1 MAELIF
7 RLIYKNGCVNMQQN
21 NHEFESILTG
31 FTAALREYGLSE
43 QGIWTAYYR
52 AFCSIRKFHYTKGVL
67 IYDEAILSEFEQ
79 ETIRRYNSKEI
90 STGRYN
96 ILRLCCERLR
106 EYMTTGE
113 VHWIRRATRSRIG
126 LNDFHESIL
135 NGFLN
140 SLEVKGTTL
149 GDISWST
156 RKYLSFLES
165 KGISIND
172 ISNDTLRQFFVYC
185 SRVLSQNSIRNIQ
198 CYLRKFMLYLQNEG
212 YSVRVDKLVLNAK
225 LSYEKKVLP
234 ALTENEFN
242 SIVQQINRHTVKG
255 KRDYAMFILAATSG
269 IRGVDIVNL
278 RLSDIDWVNGIINII
293 QSKTKDPLTIPLTA
307 NAGEAIKEYILN
319 ARPNCGSDYVFITVR
334 APIKELKSSMSLNYL
349 LRHYQKKA
357 KIPQKAFDGKGFHAI
372 RRMLGTNLVSS
383 GVSAELTAQILGHK
397 NTDNIRRYVSINISQ
412 LKECAVSFDHIQPLP
427 GRWN

>member
-1 MAELIF
+1 
-7 RLIYKNGCVNMQQN
+7 MQQK

-31 FTAALREYGLSE
+31 FTAALRDYGLSE

-52 AFCSIRKFHYTKGVL
+52 AFCSIRKFHYDKGVFV
-67 IYDEAILSEFEQ
+67 YDETILSEFEQ

-90 STGRYN
+90 SLGRHN
-96 ILRLCCERLR
+96 ILKLCCERLR

-113 VHWIRRATRSRIG
+113 VHWLRRATRSRIG

-140 SLEVKGTTL
+140 SLNIKGTTL

-165 KGISIND
+165 KGMSVNNLSD
-172 ISNDTLRQFFVYC
+172 ETLRQFFVYC
-185 SRVLSQNSIRNIQ
+185 SRTLSQNSIRNIQ

-212 YSVRVDKLVLNAK
+212 YSVRTDKFVLNAK
-225 LSYEKKVLP
+225 LSYEKKILP

-242 SIVQQINRHTVKG
+242 SIIQQINRHTVKG

-278 RLSDIDWVNGIINII
+278 RLSDIDWMNGIINIV
-293 QSKTKDPLTIPLTA
+293 QSKTKEPLAIPLTA
-307 NAGEAIKEYILN
+307 KAGEAIEEYILK

-334 APIKELKSSMSLNYL
+334 PPIKQLKSSMSLNYL
-349 LRHYQKKA
+349 IRHYQKKA
-357 KIPQKAFDGKGFHAI
+357 KIPQKAYDGKGFHAI

-397 NTDNIRRYVSINISQ
+397 NTDTVRRYVSIDNFQ
-412 LKECAVSFDHIQPLP
+412 LKECSLGFENIQPLP